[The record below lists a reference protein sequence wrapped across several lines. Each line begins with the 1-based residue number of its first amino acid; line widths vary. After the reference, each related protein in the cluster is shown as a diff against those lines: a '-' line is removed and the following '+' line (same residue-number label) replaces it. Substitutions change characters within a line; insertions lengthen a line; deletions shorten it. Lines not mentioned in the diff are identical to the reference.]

1 MEEQSKKELSFVLT
15 ISSKIISVNNLYKA
29 GLKYIKGKPVPYIY
43 KNPKAAEIEREII
56 EQLRAIDFSE
66 YKDWLSKTKQFDIT
80 ISFIFKSNVTR
91 RDCENQS
98 KNIIDDVV
106 RFVNNELGITSFDD
120 RLFNSVHLYKSM
132 IPKSKHEYA
141 CIKLTESKVNLR
153 FDKID
158 EPEKFYIGPELDE
171 YKKEIK
177 KILKEKKLKMT
188 DKLEEKDRCNS
199 FLYILTPGK
208 SKTLINET
216 NKIVNEAWNCVVSDF
231 GFLFV
236 GVKIEE
242 DITPDLKLQLDDFI
256 SLIKKISNGGSRIK
270 IGYIKEIKEIFEL

>member
-1 MEEQSKKELSFVLT
+1 MEEQLKKELSFVLT

-66 YKDWLSKTKQFDIT
+66 YKEWLSKTKQFDIT

-106 RFVNNELGITSFDD
+106 RFINNELGITSFDD

-141 CIKLTESKVNLR
+141 CIKLTESNVNLR

-158 EPEKFYIGPELDE
+158 KPEKFYIGSELDE

-177 KILKEKKLKMT
+177 KILKENKLKMT

-199 FLYILTPGK
+199 LLYVLTPN
-208 SKTLINET
+208 SKNLITET
-216 NKIVNEAWNCVVSDF
+216 TNIINVVWESIVSDF
-231 GFLFV
+231 GFVFI
-236 GVKIEE
+236 GVLEKE
-242 DITPDLKLQLDDFI
+242 DIAPDLKSQLDDFI

>member
-66 YKDWLSKTKQFDIT
+66 YKEWLSKTKQFDIT

-106 RFVNNELGITSFDD
+106 RFINNELGITSFDD

-158 EPEKFYIGPELDE
+158 KPEKFYIGSELDE

-177 KILKEKKLKMT
+177 KILKENKLKMT

-199 FLYILTPGK
+199 LLYVLTPN
-208 SKTLINET
+208 SKNLITET
-216 NKIVNEAWNCVVSDF
+216 TNIINVVWESIVSDF
-231 GFLFV
+231 GFVFI
-236 GVKIEE
+236 GVLEKE
-242 DITPDLKLQLDDFI
+242 DIAPDLKSQLDDFI

>member
-56 EQLRAIDFSE
+56 EQLRAINFSE
-66 YKDWLSKTKQFDIT
+66 YKEWLSKTKQFDIT

-158 EPEKFYIGPELDE
+158 KPEKFYIGSELDE

-177 KILKEKKLKMT
+177 KELKARKLKMT

-199 FLYILTPGK
+199 LLYILTPN
-208 SKTLINET
+208 SKNLITET
-216 NKIVNEAWNCVVSDF
+216 TNIINVVWESIVSDF
-231 GFLFV
+231 GFLFI

-242 DITPDLKLQLDDFI
+242 DITSDLKLQLDDFI

-270 IGYIKEIKEIFEL
+270 IGYINEIKEIFEL

>member
-66 YKDWLSKTKQFDIT
+66 YKEWLSKTKQFDIT

-106 RFVNNELGITSFDD
+106 RFINNELGITSFDD

-141 CIKLTESKVNLR
+141 CIKLTESNVNLR

-158 EPEKFYIGPELDE
+158 KPEKFYIGSELDE

-177 KILKEKKLKMT
+177 KILKENKLKMT

-199 FLYILTPGK
+199 LLYVLTPN
-208 SKTLINET
+208 SKNLITET
-216 NKIVNEAWNCVVSDF
+216 TNIINVVWESIVSDF
-231 GFLFV
+231 GFVFI
-236 GVKIEE
+236 GVLEKE
-242 DITPDLKLQLDDFI
+242 DIAPDLKSQLDDFI

>member
-56 EQLRAIDFSE
+56 EQLRAINFSE
-66 YKDWLSKTKQFDIT
+66 YKEWLSKTKQFDIT

-106 RFVNNELGITSFDD
+106 RFINNELGITSFDD

-158 EPEKFYIGPELDE
+158 KPEKFYIGSELDE

-177 KILKEKKLKMT
+177 KELKARKLKMT

-199 FLYILTPGK
+199 LLYILTPN
-208 SKTLINET
+208 SKNLITET
-216 NKIVNEAWNCVVSDF
+216 TNIINVVWESIVSDF
-231 GFLFV
+231 GFLFI

-242 DITPDLKLQLDDFI
+242 DITSDLKLQLDDFI

-270 IGYIKEIKEIFEL
+270 IGYINEIKEIFEL